1 MLRAS
6 LGTSPLFRLRNSYH
20 GDLMGLDLSC
30 GRDSSG
36 SAVLC
41 FVSACDESYPLRLL
55 MGVRFPPTGVQ
66 PYIPL
71 LPSAS
76 ISPVLKLL
84 ASLSRFGFSWSV
96 SPPFGSVLH
105 LEWTAVDVIAGP
117 GPSQPCF
124 AYPPV
129 AVAFGTV
136 RGASDCSPVA
146 NPYDLFSCCR
156 FRYQDQEIGL
166 MNDEAKLVSL
176 GTWMALF
183 VVFTGRKFT
192 QPIKSLNQN
201 FLARVLQLQ
210 PSSHLPE
217 EP

>member
-1 MLRAS
+1 MGAYPAS
-6 LGTSPLFRLRNSYH
+6 SEPSLEASSVLQGVAASVFRLASPPMSPFLSIYRLRNSYH
-20 GDLMGLDLSC
+20 GDLRGLDLSC

-55 MGVRFPPTGVQ
+55 MGILLCSARFDGTGVQ

-96 SPPFGSVLH
+96 SPPFGSVLR

-156 FRYQDQEIGL
+156 FRYQDQEVIY
-166 MNDEAKLVSL
+166 
-176 GTWMALF
+176 
-183 VVFTGRKFT
+183 
-192 QPIKSLNQN
+192 
-201 FLARVLQLQ
+201 
-210 PSSHLPE
+210 
-217 EP
+217 